1 MTPATFQRI
10 RAKLRMTQTQLA
22 AVLRIDDIRTI
33 RRWERGERAISGP
46 VSLLMELLDDGL
58 HVADIVGA
66 APR

>member
-22 AVLRIDDIRTI
+22 AVLRIEDIRTI

-46 VSLLMELLDDGL
+46 VSLLMELLDDGSL
-58 HVADIVGA
+58 L
-66 APR
+66 P